1 MRRLFRGRAGMVLVF
16 VLGLA
21 VATAAT
27 AGASSLI
34 TGRQVKD
41 GTIGARDLSKS
52 LRKQVKK
59 VGARGPRGLQG
70 PKGDAGPLTA
80 TLPVGQTLRGVFNLD
95 AQAAAA
101 DQILGQSLSFGL
113 SLRTAPTLVIRPAGA
128 PANTQGP
135 GSVGDPQ
142 APSGVLCVYLF
153 SKSNLKPL
161 LPDFPDGLRFLD
173 FPNSNPTANNFG
185 AELFIVSAAAGRFFA
200 DGTWAVTG
208 N

>member
-52 LRKQVKK
+52 LRKQVKR
-59 VGARGPRGLQG
+59 VGAPGPQGLQG
-70 PKGDAGPLTA
+70 PKGDPGPLTT

-95 AQAAAA
+95 AQASAAGQA
-101 DQILGQSLSFGL
+101 MGQSLSFGL
-113 SLRTAPTLVIRPAGA
+113 SLRTAPTLVIRPVGA
-128 PANTQGP
+128 AANPQCP

-142 APSGVLCVYLF
+142 ATSGVLCVYL
-153 SKSNLKPL
+153 STASNLQPN
-161 LPDFPDGLRFLD
+161 PPSFPDGLRFLD
-173 FPNSNPTANNFG
+173 FPNSNPTANSFG
-185 AELFIVSAAAGRFFA
+185 AEMFIFSAAAGRFFA